1 MYHSYIPL
9 ALLALGGDFKFS
21 AISRL
26 KGQIIAG
33 TLGRVVIAPAICLV
47 VAYFLN
53 KNGNFFGMSNLICF
67 PSLISLFGTP
77 VAVSSAPM
85 SAEMNNDEELAGQ
98 LVVWTSISSAFTL
111 FIIIFIC
118 SSIGVFAI

>member
-1 MYHSYIPL
+1 
-9 ALLALGGDFKFS
+9 
-21 AISRL
+21 
-26 KGQIIAG
+26 
-33 TLGRVVIAPAICLV
+33 
-47 VAYFLN
+47 
-53 KNGNFFGMSNLICF
+53 MSNLICF

>member
-1 MYHSYIPL
+1 
-9 ALLALGGDFKFS
+9 
-21 AISRL
+21 
-26 KGQIIAG
+26 
-33 TLGRVVIAPAICLV
+33 
-47 VAYFLN
+47 
-53 KNGNFFGMSNLICF
+53 
-67 PSLISLFGTP
+67 
-77 VAVSSAPM
+77 M